1 MSLYGRTGQEDYGT
15 SDDVFFIEERT
26 EQKQGGFQPMLDF
39 KNKFSFVPAMEHFKA
54 SPKLMSIGSNVSY
67 GITENGELMAWTTE
81 NDKNT
86 SDKNFNIDLKSA
98 TVDSKDGGVMGRAGT
113 QSFNSQPAQLRQR
126 QERL

>member
-1 MSLYGRTGQEDYGT
+1 MSLYGRAGQDDYGA
-15 SDDVFFIEERT
+15 SDDIFFIEERT

-86 SDKNFNIDLKSA
+86 TDKNFNIDLKSA
-98 TVDSKDGGVMGRAGT
+98 AVDSKDTGVIGKAGNLPF
-113 QSFNSQPAQLRQR
+113 SSQPW
-126 QERL
+126 